1 MAENNEF
8 IREVNEDYRRDQVAE
23 IWRRY
28 SGVIIA
34 LAILVVAAVGGWRYW
49 QHDQRVRAE
58 AASERFEVANR
69 LAREGKIGGGRQG
82 LRGDR
87 DATRPAGYAL
97 LARFR
102 SATET
107 AKRDPKAGAAEYDA
121 LGQRHQGQHRPARPR
136 PPALRPAAPRRPG
149 ARSPPSRRLQGLA
162 APNGPFRHT
171 AREMLGLVAL
181 KRGDYDGAGRWFDQI
196 NADPQTPQNLRQ
208 RIEVYAALVAGGPV
222 TVTAAAARR
231 RRPRPPPVDALSRS
245 TRFSRTPD

>member
-58 AASERFEVANR
+58 AASERFEIANR
-69 LAREGKIGGGRQG
+69 LAREGKSA
-82 LRGDR
+82 
-87 DATRPAGYAL
+87 DADKAFEAIESDAPSGYAL

-121 LGQRHQGQHRPARPR
+121 LANDTKVSTGLRDLARLR
-136 PPALRPAAPRRPG
+136 SALLRLDGTEPDAAL
-149 ARSPPSRRLQGLA
+149 ATLQGLA

-196 NADPQTPQNLRQ
+196 NADLQTPQNLRQ

-222 TVTAAAARR
+222 AVTAAAPAA
-231 RRPRPPPVDALSRS
+231 PAAPPPV
-245 TRFSRTPD
+245 TR

>member
-34 LAILVVAAVGGWRYW
+34 LAVLVVAGVGGWRYW
-49 QHDQRVRAE
+49 QHDQSVRAE
-58 AASERFEVANR
+58 AASERFETANR
-69 LAREGKIGGGRQG
+69 LVREGKTAEADKAFEAIEGEG
-82 LRGDR
+82 
-87 DATRPAGYAL
+87 PAGYAL

-107 AKRDPKAGAAEYDA
+107 AKRDAKAGAAEYDA
-121 LGQRHQGQHRPARPR
+121 LAGDTRVSTGLRDLARLR
-136 PPALRPAAPRRPG
+136 AALLRVDGPEPDKALAA
-149 ARSPPSRRLQGLA
+149 LQGLA

-181 KRGDYDGAGRWFDQI
+181 KRGDYEGAGRWFDQI
-196 NADPQTPQNLRQ
+196 NADVQTPQNLRQ

-222 TVTAAAARR
+222 SVTAAAPAE
-231 RRPRPPPVDALSRS
+231 PAAPPLV
-245 TRFSRTPD
+245 TR

>member
-34 LAILVVAAVGGWRYW
+34 LAVLVVAGVGGWRYW
-49 QHDQRVRAE
+49 QHDQGVRAQ

-69 LAREGKIGGGRQG
+69 LAREGKTAEADKAFEAIE
-82 LRGDR
+82 
-87 DATRPAGYAL
+87 AEAPAGYAL

-121 LGQRHQGQHRPARPR
+121 LANDTKIGTGLRDLARLR
-136 PPALRPAAPRRPG
+136 SALLRVDGTDADAAL
-149 ARSPPSRRLQGLA
+149 ATLQGLA

-181 KRGDYDGAGRWFDQI
+181 KRGDFEGAGRWFDQI
-196 NADPQTPQNLRQ
+196 NADAQTPQNLRQ

-222 TVTAAAARR
+222 TVTAAAPAA
-231 RRPRPPPVDALSRS
+231 PAAPPPV
-245 TRFSRTPD
+245 TR

>member
-34 LAILVVAAVGGWRYW
+34 LAILVVAGVGGWRYW

-69 LAREGKIGGGRQG
+69 LAREGKSAEADKAFEAIES
-82 LRGDR
+82 
-87 DATRPAGYAL
+87 DAPAGYAL

-102 SATET
+102 SAAET
-107 AKRDPKAGAAEYDA
+107 GKTDTKAGAAEYDA
-121 LGQRHQGQHRPARPR
+121 LANDTSVSTGLRDLARLR
-136 PPALRPAAPRRPG
+136 SALLRLDGTDPDAALG
-149 ARSPPSRRLQGLA
+149 TLQGLA
-162 APNGPFRHT
+162 APNAPFRHT

-181 KRGDYDGAGRWFDQI
+181 KRGDYEGAGRWFDQI
-196 NADPQTPQNLRQ
+196 NADSQTPQNLRQ

-222 TVTAAAARR
+222 TVTAPAPAAPAA
-231 RRPRPPPVDALSRS
+231 PPPV
-245 TRFSRTPD
+245 TR

>member
-69 LAREGKIGGGRQG
+69 LAREGKSAEADKAFEAIES
-82 LRGDR
+82 
-87 DATRPAGYAL
+87 DAPSGYAL

-121 LGQRHQGQHRPARPR
+121 LANDTRVSTGLRDLARLR
-136 PPALRPAAPRRPG
+136 SALLRLDGTEPDAAL
-149 ARSPPSRRLQGLA
+149 ATLQGLA

-181 KRGDYDGAGRWFDQI
+181 KRGDYDGAGRWYDQI
-196 NADPQTPQNLRQ
+196 NADAQTPQNLRQ

-222 TVTAAAARR
+222 TVTAATPEPAA
-231 RRPRPPPVDALSRS
+231 PPPV
-245 TRFSRTPD
+245 TR

>member
-34 LAILVVAAVGGWRYW
+34 VAILVVAGVGGWRYW
-49 QHDQRVRAE
+49 QHDQSVRAA

-69 LAREGKIGGGRQG
+69 LAREGKNAEADKAFEA
-82 LRGDR
+82 LEA
-87 DATRPAGYAL
+87 DAPAGYAL

-121 LGQRHQGQHRPARPR
+121 LANDTKISTGLRDLARLR
-136 PPALRPAAPRRPG
+136 SALLRLDG
-149 ARSPPSRRLQGLA
+149 AEPDTALATLQGLA
-162 APNGPFRHT
+162 APNGAFRHT

-181 KRGDYDGAGRWFDQI
+181 KRGDYEGAGRWFDQI
-196 NADPQTPQNLRQ
+196 NADAQTPQNLRQ

-222 TVTAAAARR
+222 TVTAAAPAA
-231 RRPRPPPVDALSRS
+231 PAAPPPV
-245 TRFSRTPD
+245 TR

>member
-28 SGVIIA
+28 SGVI
-34 LAILVVAAVGGWRYW
+34 LAVAVLVVAGIGGWRYW
-49 QHDQRVRAE
+49 QHDRSVRAE

-69 LAREGKIGGGRQG
+69 LAREGKTSEADKAFESIE
-82 LRGDR
+82 GD
-87 DATRPAGYAL
+87 APAGYAL

-121 LGQRHQGQHRPARPR
+121 LANDTQVGTGLRDLARLR
-136 PPALRPAAPRRPG
+136 SALLCVDGAEADAAL
-149 ARSPPSRRLQGLA
+149 ATLQGLA

-181 KRGDYDGAGRWFDQI
+181 KRGDYEGAGRWFDQI

-208 RIEVYAALVAGGPV
+208 RIEVYAALVVGGPV
-222 TVTAAAARR
+222 SVTAAAPAE
-231 RRPRPPPVDALSRS
+231 PAAPPPV
-245 TRFSRTPD
+245 TR